1 MQAGPGATSG
11 AISATAQPSRVWST
25 LIFLVGLLLLALLV
39 RLSLLDRAGWLL
51 DGDDA
56 LSTLMAF
63 DVLAGDRPLMLRNQ
77 TYAGAWQPY
86 AMAVS
91 YRVFGVSRQSAH
103 LPELLASLA
112 LVPAT
117 WLLAREAAGPVAG
130 RFAAALVALGP
141 VYQLV
146 LSLKPWAPYTEVA
159 LLGTLTLWAT
169 LRLAWP
175 GPRQRDPPWA
185 LGCGLAGGLAFWLHP
200 LAVEYLLPAALLL
213 ILRLRGRRL
222 LLVPLLGLVG
232 FGLGALPFWLYNL
245 ETGGATLWFVLAG
258 SGGQTADR
266 LTVLQG
272 WLTIDLPRGAGL
284 WQPSGPSPRELG
296 TGLAVLIIVAVMAA
310 LLAPRPPGAR
320 LTRLDGPLLVLAMIP
335 LVAVFSGFGG
345 LVVNPW
351 GFDATGRYTQPIWGA
366 LVVLIGAFLGGL
378 ARWRRLAA
386 LAMAGTVLAINLL
399 GWLTADAADSFQ
411 SPYWRRLPV
420 DNQPLLDLLASQRIE
435 HVWLNHWAA
444 FPLMFDARAAGQPLI
459 AADWYDVQAGGI
471 DRFPEHRALVEQ
483 SSDAAFV
490 LVTDEL
496 EPALSQRLRL
506 LGVQFDDLR
515 APPYLVIIPR
525 SRPVHPAEVTA
536 DLDYRY

>member
-1 MQAGPGATSG
+1 MQAGPGASSG

-25 LIFLVGLLLLALLV
+25 PIFLVGLLLLALLV
-39 RLSLLDRAGWLL
+39 RLSLLNRAGWLL

-56 LSTLMAF
+56 LSSLMAF
-63 DVLAGDRPLMLRNQ
+63 EILAGDRPLMLRNQ

-86 AMAVS
+86 AMAAS

-112 LVPAT
+112 LVPAA

-130 RFAAALVALGP
+130 RFAAALAALAP
-141 VYQLV
+141 AYQLV
-146 LSLKPWAPYTEVA
+146 LSLKPWAPYTEVV
-159 LLGTLTLWAT
+159 LLGTLMLWAT

-175 GPRQRDPPWA
+175 GVGQRDALWA
-185 LGCGLAGGLAFWLHP
+185 LGCGLAGGLALWLHP

-232 FGLGALPFWLYNL
+232 FGFGSLPLWLYNF
-245 ETGGATLWFVLAG
+245 ESGGATLWFILAG

-272 WLTIDLPRGAGL
+272 WFRTDLPRGAGL
-284 WQPSGPSPRELG
+284 WQPSGPSSPELG
-296 TGLAVLIIVAVMAA
+296 TCLAILIIVAVLAA
-310 LLAPRPPGAR
+310 LLTPRPPGAR
-320 LTRLDGPLLVLAMIP
+320 LARLDGPLLVLGTIP
-335 LVAVFSGFGG
+335 LIAVFSGFGS

-351 GFDATGRYTQPIWGA
+351 GFDATGRYTQPIWGT
-366 LVVLIGAFLGGL
+366 LVVLIGALLGNL

-386 LAMAGTVLAINLL
+386 LALAGTVLAINLL
-399 GWLTADAADSFQ
+399 GSLTVDAVDSFQ

-420 DNQPLLDLLASQRIE
+420 DNRPLLDLLSSQGIE

-483 SSDAAFV
+483 SADAAFV
-490 LVTDEL
+490 LVTDEP

-506 LGVQFDDLR
+506 LRVRFDDLR
-515 APPYLVIIPR
+515 ASPYLVIIPR
-525 SRPVHPAEVTA
+525 SRPVLPAEVTA